1 MSLIKYYY
9 SKWHSKILRLIKRKI
24 EDLLPRQDDEEEVKG
39 GKRIKDFNS
48 QKIFKQTSNIISTN
62 KSRQ

>member
-24 EDLLPRQDDEEEVKG
+24 EDLLPRQGDEEEVKG

-48 QKIFKQTSNIISTN
+48 
-62 KSRQ
+62 